1 MKKSSCGSKMTTT
14 PKKVAKPMVE
24 KKTMFNKK
32 TKK

>member
-14 PKKVAKPMVE
+14 PKKVTKPMGE